1 MIIYYRKFVGSNEN
15 NDIILSLLYCNYNT
29 KVYIYLLKPLFMV
42 KSQNRTDYQTN
53 NNYQPLKVDEIKG
66 SLKEVTW
73 NWYKKFE
80 LEGHGYKAET
90 SKSIDGAIEFSLKNN
105 QKSIG
110 LVAFLDDDSD
120 TDSVIKQIKESA
132 DNGVVIK
139 AGAKIF
145 QLHENTENVGYKAP
159 QVYRKLHFSNHT
171 RKDFGV
177 KADYLEIGNNRY
189 ICQKRNIKKD

>member
-1 MIIYYRKFVGSNEN
+1 
-15 NDIILSLLYCNYNT
+15 
-29 KVYIYLLKPLFMV
+29 MV

-105 QKSIG
+105 QKSIS

-120 TDSVIKQIKESA
+120 TDSVIKQIKESE

-139 AGAKIF
+139 AGVKIF
-145 QLHENTENVGYKAP
+145 QLHEGTENADYKIP